1 MSTSQGNALRP
12 SLPCCPFC
20 HVVAVQR
27 EAFASPF
34 PPAASHSRPVF
45 FFPCNFPTPRRI
57 SWPSSLQLGRR
68 NFVAAWQQL
77 HGTRCTSARP
87 PRANAPAARQA
98 SSCIMHTHPAPCLL
112 ERTRNAAGQI
122 PPSLGQAQIP
132 YAEAATLGQTPNR
145 SKRAWLS
152 MAKPPYSTKRGGLT
166 ETPSR
171 RGRGNEN
178 IARDQ
183 SGGIVLRIG

>member
-1 MSTSQGNALRP
+1 MSSHPDGRLAASRNADCLAEACMSTSQGNALRP
-12 SLPCCPFC
+12 SLPCCPCC
-20 HVVAVQR
+20 HIGAVQR

-34 PPAASHSRPVF
+34 PPAATHSRPV

-57 SWPSSLQLGRR
+57 SWPSSLQLRRR

-132 YAEAATLGQTPNR
+132 YAEAATLGTMPESLQ
-145 SKRAWLS
+145 AS
-152 MAKPPYSTKRGGLT
+152 MAIDGQAT
-166 ETPSR
+166 
-171 RGRGNEN
+171 
-178 IARDQ
+178 
-183 SGGIVLRIG
+183 V